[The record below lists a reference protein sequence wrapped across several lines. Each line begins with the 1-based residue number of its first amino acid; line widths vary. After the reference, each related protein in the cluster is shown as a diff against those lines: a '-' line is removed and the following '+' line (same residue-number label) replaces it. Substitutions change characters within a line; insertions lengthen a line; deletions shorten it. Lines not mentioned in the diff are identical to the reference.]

1 MKKSKKGYLRQGS
14 TMLIFIGYFSR
25 RETSIVLQNTLLL
38 IVYLEIYPYIKKS
51 EFTKSYDV
59 TNV

>member
-38 IVYLEIYPYIKKS
+38 IIYLEIYPYIKKIQIHK
-51 EFTKSYDV
+51 EL
-59 TNV
+59 

>member
-1 MKKSKKGYLRQGS
+1 
-14 TMLIFIGYFSR
+14 MLIFIGYFSR

-38 IVYLEIYPYIKKS
+38 IVYLEIYPYIKKP